1 MVHSHLRQR
10 RILGAVSGFIM
21 RQILAWYAICAWRT
35 SFPIPASVRNFSNL
49 ISLQSWTKSYVGDIN
64 KELHG
69 ISLCYCCTR
78 QWIAVGTISLLR
90 MRFSRMMKA
99 YLRESI
105 FSVRLLIVNG
115 TILVRDLLVLSY
127 LILSY
132 PKEIPNGFPC
142 LDNVIQTRGML
153 RDCRKRESSVF
164 SFSKVEQHPSV
175 SIRVSKHGKPLS
187 NSFIK

>member
-1 MVHSHLRQR
+1 M
-10 RILGAVSGFIM
+10 
-21 RQILAWYAICAWRT
+21 
-35 SFPIPASVRNFSNL
+35 
-49 ISLQSWTKSYVGDIN
+49 
-64 KELHG
+64 
-69 ISLCYCCTR
+69 
-78 QWIAVGTISLLR
+78 GTISLLR

-142 LDNVIQTRGML
+142 
-153 RDCRKRESSVF
+153 
-164 SFSKVEQHPSV
+164 
-175 SIRVSKHGKPLS
+175 
-187 NSFIK
+187 